1 MTNLIAGFSY
11 IALMVV
17 GPAAAPAS
25 DRDFRPA
32 TEQIRMVCD
41 QHCDCWRTRY
51 QERRPQLAGRD
62 DLACSASPSG
72 RVVGYY
78 NGYYRTGPATGLDF
92 DSRYPV
98 REFAFPF

>member
-1 MTNLIAGFSY
+1 MTNLIVDLAH

-17 GPAAAPAS
+17 GPPAAPAGN
-25 DRDFRPA
+25 RDLQAPI
-32 TEQIRMVCD
+32 EQVRMVCD

-51 QERRPQLAGRD
+51 QERRPVLAGRD
-62 DLACSASPSG
+62 DLACPTSRPG
-72 RVVGYY
+72 RAGYY